1 MKDEAHSNSV
11 MKTMVL
17 FSLAMIF
24 FPVFLYFFTKAVIFE
39 GRLMR
44 SKRSK
49 QVIEVHCI
57 LQMPVPC
64 TCVIQFVESPFKN
77 QIHCSTLYHD

>member
-49 QVIEVHCI
+49 QVIKVHCI

>member
-39 GRLMR
+39 GRLLR

-57 LQMPVPC
+57 LQMPVP
-64 TCVIQFVESPFKN
+64 CVIQFVESPFKN